1 VRLSASELLERVRAA
16 RGLLAACT
24 LCGHRCGVDRTR
36 GPAGLCNEGDGVF
49 LAGAGLHFGEERVL
63 VGAGWNGAP
72 RNEPLPQGP
81 GSRGAGRAG
90 SALVLV
96 GGCNLACRACETA
109 DFSLARRGLVEA
121 DGEQLAGL
129 FLDLAAKGAAN
140 LNLVTPTHV
149 LPALLDGL
157 ARARARGLDLPIVW
171 NCGGYETREALAMLD
186 GVVDVYLPDA
196 KVGTDAAGELLLG
209 CKGYP
214 ASLRE
219 SLEEMQRQCGPL
231 ALDSAGL
238 AVRGVIVRHLV
249 LPEDAAD
256 VRAVM
261 RIVAEAAP
269 DAVVN
274 VMSQY
279 RPVHEAKLLP
289 VLSRR
294 ATRDEV
300 QAAVLAGWEAGV
312 RAVWLDGALRG

>member
-1 VRLSASELLERVRAA
+1 MRLSAVELGERA
-16 RGLLAACT
+16 REARRHYERCV
-24 LCGHRCGVDRTR
+24 LCAHRCAVDRR
-36 GPAGLCNEGDGVF
+36 AGPAGVCQEGDGVS
-49 LAGAGLHFGEERVL
+49 LAGAGVHFGEERAL
-63 VGAGWNGAP
+63 VGPGWNGT
-72 RNEPLPQGP
+72 G
-81 GSRGAGRAG
+81 RGNGAAGGRAG
-90 SALVLV
+90 SGLLLVA
-96 GGCNLACRACETA
+96 GCNLSCRSCETA
-109 DFSLARRGLVEA
+109 DFSLERKGAVQAGA
-121 DGEQLAGL
+121 DDLAGA

-149 LPALLDGL
+149 LPALLEGL
-157 ARARARGLDLPIVW
+157 ARARGRGLDLPIVW
-171 NCGGYETREALAMLD
+171 NCGGYETREALALLD

-196 KVGTDAAGELLLG
+196 KVGTDAAGEQLLG

-214 ASLRE
+214 AALRE
-219 SLEEMQRQCGPL
+219 SLAEMQRQCGPL

-249 LPEDAAD
+249 LPNDAAD

-279 RPVHEAKLLP
+279 RPVHEARRLP
-289 VLSRR
+289 VIARK
-294 ATRDEV
+294 ATKDEM

-312 RAVWLDGALRG
+312 RAVWLDGAAMGAG